1 MTVQSLPKDFF
12 EYDDKEPFDEGLEH
26 TPPKFRSTALLGPEK
41 QPLDDSDEFNEE
53 ETTNE

>member
-1 MTVQSLPKDFF
+1 MTVQGLPKDFF

-53 ETTNE
+53 EN